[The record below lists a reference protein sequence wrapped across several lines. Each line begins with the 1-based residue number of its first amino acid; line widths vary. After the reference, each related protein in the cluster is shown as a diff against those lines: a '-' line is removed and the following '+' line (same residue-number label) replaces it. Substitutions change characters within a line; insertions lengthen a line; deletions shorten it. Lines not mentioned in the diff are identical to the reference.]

1 METHRGSLLLFT
13 DLWGYLSP
21 KRTPLGFGSPQGHT
35 RAHKHACPYTHTN
48 THPEGN
54 FQARGR
60 AMMQTQA
67 PDQHSSLQGRG
78 QQEAPSPPACW
89 QGSLSEAVG
98 QLVAIQLP
106 LRLQAPRKLHSR
118 LPVHTPALA
127 ALTIQGRVAL
137 PRQRRERSLPRQP
150 APVPAHPPHQT
161 VAPRRPLRVVAFLS
175 MGPLNSLE

>member
-67 PDQHSSLQGRG
+67 PGQHSSLQGRG
-78 QQEAPSPPACW
+78 QQEAPSPPRLLAGLTL
-89 QGSLSEAVG
+89 GSCRPAGGNPAPPSAPGPPEA
-98 QLVAIQLP
+98 
-106 LRLQAPRKLHSR
+106 
-118 LPVHTPALA
+118 
-127 ALTIQGRVAL
+127 
-137 PRQRRERSLPRQP
+137 SLPSSGPHTSTCR
-150 APVPAHPPHQT
+150 ADHP
-161 VAPRRPLRVVAFLS
+161 
-175 MGPLNSLE
+175 GPGGTAWGGSCRCGRSWGWG